1 MRSTACET
9 RCEQRERGSEATAH
23 QALHRR
29 LAVEVEGGEAYAFR
43 VGVLVPTAAVE
54 RVFVL
59 VASAGGYDAVVRV
72 LESAGTA
79 SPHAFVVAIKA
90 SDGPSMLRETLELRT
105 TRPLT
110 VVEGSEALEP
120 GTVYLAAPGVEL
132 QVEATHVT
140 ARPRTSGA
148 QALDGVLQ
156 SAAQSWGAR
165 ATAIVLAG
173 GGSPVRAGAQAILDA
188 GGELYCQ
195 SPSTASIDDMLITVL
210 SEVGASGV
218 GSCEEIGGWIRGG
231 LSADVRDTG
240 DPERFET
247 PLSPAFWILLERLRS
262 TMGIDLYAY
271 RTATL
276 YRRVSQRARALG
288 IEGLEAYLQ
297 RTESDPAELEAL
309 ASRILIG
316 TTDFFRNEVLFDDLR
331 RWVVPAVCEQ
341 ESLAVWCAGC
351 STGEEAYSVAAFL
364 HSELQ
369 AAGSSTQLSVLATD
383 VRGDAI
389 EYAAAG
395 SYALARVANIPA
407 EYQTRYGTIA
417 DGQWNV
423 GPLLRSCVRFSVQDV
438 LADPPPEGRDLVLFR
453 NVMIYLRP
461 EVHPRALA
469 SMHRALL
476 PGGFLAVGES
486 ESTHSFDGGF
496 ARTGVRDSAI
506 LRRV

>member
-1 MRSTACET
+1 M
-9 RCEQRERGSEATAH
+9 
-23 QALHRR
+23 
-29 LAVEVEGGEAYAFR
+29 EVEGREAYAFG
-43 VGVLVPTAAVE
+43 VGVSVPAAAVE

-72 LESAGTA
+72 LESAGA
-79 SPHAFVVAIKA
+79 SSPHAFVVAIKA
-90 SDGPSMLRETLELRT
+90 SDGPSMLHETLELRT
-105 TRPLT
+105 TRPLV
-110 VVEGSEALEP
+110 VVEGPEPLEV

-132 QVEATHVT
+132 EVGATHV
-140 ARPRTSGA
+140 AASPRTRGVL
-148 QALDGVLQ
+148 ALDAVLQ
-156 SAAQSWGAR
+156 SAAQTWGSN
-165 ATAIVLAG
+165 ATAIILAG
-173 GGSPVRAGAQAILDA
+173 GGAPVRAGAQAILDA

-195 SPSTASIDDMLITVL
+195 SPSTAPVDGMLITVL
-210 SEVGASGV
+210 GEVGASGV
-218 GSCEEIGGWIRGG
+218 GSCEEIGGWIREG

-247 PLSPAFWILLERLRS
+247 PLPPAFWTLLERLRS
-262 TMGIDLYAY
+262 TMEIDLYAY

-288 IEGLEAYLQ
+288 LDGLEAYLK
-297 RTESDPAELEAL
+297 RTEADPAELEAL

-341 ESLAVWCAGC
+341 TSLAVWCAGC

-369 AAGSSTQLSVLATD
+369 AAGSSTQLSMLATD

-407 EYQTRYGTIA
+407 EYQTRYGTVV
-417 DGQWNV
+417 DGQWKV
-423 GPLLRSCVRFSVQDV
+423 GPILRSCVRFCVQDV
-438 LADPPPEGRDLVLFR
+438 LADPPPQDRDLVLFR

-469 SMHRALL
+469 SMHQALL

-496 ARTGVRDSAI
+496 ARAGVRDSAI